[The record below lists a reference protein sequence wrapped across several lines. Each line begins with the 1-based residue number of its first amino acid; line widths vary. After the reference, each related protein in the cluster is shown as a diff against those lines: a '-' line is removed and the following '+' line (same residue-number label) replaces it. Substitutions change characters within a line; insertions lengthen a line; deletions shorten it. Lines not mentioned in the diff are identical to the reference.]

1 VDPAVTPDH
10 QGGAGPRPADV
21 SVCGLWHLGTTV
33 AAGLLRRG
41 HRVVGHDPDDG
52 LRRTAGRGEAPTGEP
67 GVGDALAAGLRERR
81 LRITADPADWAR
93 SALCLLT
100 YDSAVDAE
108 GGVADDRLDAAVAA
122 FAEHAPPGAVLVVLS
137 QVPAGTHTRWRGGP
151 LAGRPDLRL
160 VHVPE
165 NLRLGEALADF
176 LEPPRL
182 VIGAEDAD
190 AARQAA
196 ALFPTVEPARVSLTE
211 AELVKHATNAYLGLC
226 VAFANE
232 LAWIGSRLGADP
244 TVVARLL
251 KTDPRI
257 SPRAPLLP
265 GAAFSGSTLQRDLV
279 ALRRLGDEHGRS
291 ELFATVLDAN
301 RRHAHFA
308 VDLLRAHYG
317 ELAGR
322 RVAVAGLT
330 YKPTT
335 GTLRDSLPLRLVRGL
350 LAEGAVVSAYDPLA
364 EELPGDLAVER
375 AGSLAACVKGA
386 DALLIGSALPE
397 LAGTDWSGLAP
408 AERLV
413 VDGCV
418 ALSPEV
424 LRAAGWRYLGM
435 RPAAAD
441 G

>member
-1 VDPAVTPDH
+1 MTSDD
-10 QGGAGPRPADV
+10 QGGAAALPAEI

-33 AAGLLRRG
+33 AAGLLSRG
-41 HRVVGHDPDDG
+41 HQVVGYDPDDG
-52 LRRTAGRGEAPTGEP
+52 LRRGAGRAQAPTGEP
-67 GVGDALAAGLRERR
+67 GVGDALAAGLREQR
-81 LRITADPADWAR
+81 LRITGDIADWAR
-93 SALCLLT
+93 STLCLLT

-122 FAEHAPPGAVLVVLS
+122 FAEYGPRGAVLVVLS
-137 QVPAGTHTRWRGGP
+137 QVPAGTHTRWRGGL
-151 LAGRPDLRL
+151 LAGRPDLRI

-182 VIGAEDAD
+182 VIGAEDD
-190 AARQAA
+190 TAARLAA
-196 ALFPTVEPARVSLTE
+196 ALFPAVESANVSLTE

-232 LAWIGSRLGADP
+232 LAWIGFRLGADP

-279 ALRRLGDEHGRS
+279 ALRRLGTEHGRA
-291 ELFATVLDAN
+291 ELFDSVLSAN
-301 RRHAHFA
+301 QRHAYFA

-317 ELAGR
+317 GLAGR

-335 GTLRDSLPLRLVRGL
+335 RTLRDSLPLRLVHQL

-397 LAGTDWSGLAP
+397 LADTDWSRLAP

-413 VDGCV
+413 ADGCV

-424 LRAAGWRYLGM
+424 LRAAGWQYLGM
-435 RPAAAD
+435 RQVS
-441 G
+441 GS